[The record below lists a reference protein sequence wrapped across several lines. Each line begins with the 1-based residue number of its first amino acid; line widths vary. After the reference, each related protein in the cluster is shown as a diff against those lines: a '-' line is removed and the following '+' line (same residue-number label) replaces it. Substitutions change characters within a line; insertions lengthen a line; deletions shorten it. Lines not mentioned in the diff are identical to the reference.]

1 MFKKENLNM
10 KVKSFRRALEE
21 IDKCLFFSLLFTM
34 NFKSS
39 KKLKDSEHP
48 YTYLRLDKKKN
59 GSHFFFFLGRGK
71 CMGVYYF

>member
-39 KKLKDSEHP
+39 EKLKDSEHP
-48 YTYLRLDKKKN
+48 YTYLCLDKKKN
-59 GSHFFFFLGRGK
+59 DYHFAT
-71 CMGVYYF
+71 YIYI

>member
-10 KVKSFRRALEE
+10 KVKFFRRALEE

-39 KKLKDSEHP
+39 EKLKDSEHP
-48 YTYLRLDKKKN
+48 YTYLCLDKKKMTTILP
-59 GSHFFFFLGRGK
+59 HIYIYKFF
-71 CMGVYYF
+71 